1 MIIGISGKK
10 QSGKNTVALIW
21 QYLYDYYYS
30 NYKYPITVEDFKEYV
45 EDNHHLKSVWIQK
58 SFAHKIKQ
66 ITCILLGCTME
77 QLEDPIFKETPL
89 GEEWWV
95 IKLPSNGIIPY
106 LGDYPPFYKKY
117 DVIKLTP
124 RMLMQMLGTEF
135 GRDMIHP
142 NIWCTSLFTDY
153 YEDIEMWKDIVGYE
167 GRYQISSFGR
177 VKGLNREI
185 VYGDKSKGEY
195 HTKKESILK
204 STLTGKYEMIRLEGN
219 NSVTIHS
226 LVANAFLPKIDGKN
240 YINHID
246 QNPLNNFYKNLEWC
260 TQSENIVD
268 ANSKGNGNIGEKQYS
283 AKLTDKDVEQI
294 RILLKDRSYKQVDIA
309 KKFKVCPTTISDIK
323 HGRKWS
329 HVGRNTCS
337 LSPIVPQQPNWI
349 ITDVRFPNEARAI
362 RVKGGILIK
371 VNRDRIKI
379 LDNMYIHREE
389 YNKLHNII
397 EHESETALDNYE
409 NWDYVINNNDSIEGL
424 IEQVKQ
430 IMIKEGI
437 IYE

>member
-77 QLEDPIFKETPL
+77 QLEDPTFKETPL

-135 GRDMIHP
+135 GRDIIHP
-142 NIWCTSLFTDY
+142 DIWVNATFADYQSNGAPYNSL
-153 YEDIEMWKDIVGYE
+153 
-167 GRYQISSFGR
+167 
-177 VKGLNREI
+177 
-185 VYGDKSKGEY
+185 GDVFDDLKLCPSE
-195 HTKKESILK
+195 TK
-204 STLTGKYEMIRLEGN
+204 M
-219 NSVTIHS
+219 
-226 LVANAFLPKIDGKN
+226 
-240 YINHID
+240 
-246 QNPLNNFYKNLEWC
+246 
-260 TQSENIVD
+260 
-268 ANSKGNGNIGEKQYS
+268 
-283 AKLTDKDVEQI
+283 
-294 RILLKDRSYKQVDIA
+294 
-309 KKFKVCPTTISDIK
+309 
-323 HGRKWS
+323 
-329 HVGRNTCS
+329 
-337 LSPIVPQQPNWI
+337 PNWI
-349 ITDVRFPNEARAI
+349 ISDVRFPNEAKAI
-362 RVKGGILIK
+362 KNRGGILI
-371 VNRDRIKI
+371 RLDREG
-379 LDNMYIHREE
+379 LDNSKQIEWSCDKAHLELCKLHSVDPEDDSELWDGENYKEIYQDEF
-389 YNKLHNII
+389 NKLYDVYWDLYSQHP
-397 EHESETALDNYE
+397 SETALDDYKE
-409 NWDYVINNNDSIEGL
+409 WDYVIDNNGSLSEL
-424 IEQVKQ
+424 ILKVKQ
-430 IMIKEGI
+430 IMFKEGI